1 MPNLACCFIISSTN
15 ICFYVAR
22 HFYQHW
28 EYNSGKRK
36 DKVPAYMQAYVIE
49 LETENKQ
56 INEEDC
62 LRQCCYKENIPEDE
76 LVMVCK

>member
-49 LETENKQ
+49 LETENK
-56 INEEDC
+56 
-62 LRQCCYKENIPEDE
+62 
-76 LVMVCK
+76 